1 MILFLFISIL
11 SLLLSIAAGW
21 NCNCDLPSQTCTGIC
36 RAGNLATINTCN
48 KQDVCNVWLDF
59 LCVYYN

>member
-48 KQDVCNVWLDF
+48 KQDVCNV
-59 LCVYYN
+59 